1 MSSDYPSGEQL
12 CAAIDGFLRDR
23 LLPAIDDPS
32 LKYGLRVCLHS
43 LGIVQRQLAQG
54 EAVTAR
60 ERDGLQR
67 LLGNT
72 EEQALRTLRRSLCA
86 LIARGEVDI
95 GDRRLLWALQDIA
108 AAKLAVDNPK
118 YRPVP
123 VSGNNN
129 NA

>member
-23 LLPAIDDPS
+23 LLPEIDDPA

-43 LGIVQRQLAQG
+43 LGIVQRELRCG
-54 EAVTAR
+54 EAVTTQERNGLQALLGR
-60 ERDGLQR
+60 DDERDVR
-67 LLGNT
+67 
-72 EEQALRTLRRSLCA
+72 ALRRALCDA
-86 LIARGEVDI
+86 IAAGEVDI

-118 YRPVP
+118 YHPVP
-123 VSGNNN
+123 VAGNNN